1 MKRAF
6 DIFLVTFILVAVTPF
21 MLLICVLVKVTS
33 HGPVIYSS
41 NRLGQDN
48 RIFRMP
54 KFRTMKV
61 NTPELATHIINNPDQ
76 FLTRPGKFLRKSS
89 LDELPQLFSI
99 LKGDMSLVG
108 PRPALHNQEDLI
120 ELRNQSGVC
129 NIKQGLTGLAQIN
142 GRDEL
147 SIPSKVELDIE
158 YLENRS
164 FLLDVKILFLTFL
177 KVFFKKDIT
186 H

>member
-1 MKRAF
+1 M
-6 DIFLVTFILVAVTPF
+6 ILAATIPF
-21 MLLICVLVKVTS
+21 MLLICVLVKFTS
-33 HGPVIYSS
+33 PGPIIYSS
-41 NRLGQDN
+41 NRIGQDN
-48 RIFRMP
+48 KIFKMP

-61 NTPELATHIINNPDQ
+61 NTPELASHLFRNPHE
-76 FLTRPGKFLRKSS
+76 FITKPGTFLRRSS
-89 LDELPQLFSI
+89 LDELPQLFTI
-99 LKGDMSLVG
+99 LKGDMSFVG

-120 ELRNQSGVC
+120 ELRNQNGVC
-129 NIKQGLTGLAQIN
+129 TIKPGLTGLAQIN

-147 SIPSKVELDIE
+147 SIPSKVKLDIE